1 MDKKKI
7 LSSLAAAGIL
17 TASVLG
23 ANVNAATGANYVG
36 VYKNLVE
43 GKTVVPYILP
53 EGDNITVKDVQNDFE
68 NIQLVN
74 GSSVIDSN
82 KVIVTGDTI
91 KSNDVEYTLLVY
103 GDANGDGKVSTLDA
117 LRAQEI
123 ALGMGEPASDVIR
136 VATDVANDLNN
147 IGHVSTADAQRI
159 QAYALR
165 ATSELVTNIPV
176 EEEPEQPENTQYT
189 VTANDNGYIN
199 AINYSATQLKIS
211 LEETFD
217 KEKTLTVKAS
227 GMDNDGADKTKE
239 LGTIT
244 IPAHTDY
251 IETAK
256 LSTPVTFN
264 FSDFK
269 DGEIRLQLLDGKEV
283 VSTITVTKNTEAVDA
298 AQVITKRTSTKN
310 ATLSLIGSGK
320 TDVTKV
326 YYIVVANDNGTSA
339 PASGETIDDIDAFFN
354 DDKKDVRKEAS
365 VANNTL
371 ADEVVSTELATNTTY
386 TVYYVVEN
394 TYGTRSELKA
404 AIISTD
410 EASAT
415 QPEKIEE
422 IKVPEN
428 LNGTTAEFSWE
439 GETGVTYKATLYKDG
454 VAVAEEDVTE
464 STGTWSVDF
473 AAEMSEAGTYKVSVY
488 APAKTTSKASEVTES
503 AEVKVEKLAAV
514 TNLAFRNEKEGRNSK
529 VILSWD
535 NSVNKDDFANYEIL
549 LYSVDE
555 EGNETLEY
563 TIDDSENTIENDKT
577 EVDLTSQITANTVYV
592 AKVRLIAKN
601 EVATTDSDQVESS
614 EFFKVEFPE
623 VDADGL
629 LENQI
634 TLNIN
639 EITINGEKAT
649 YRIEVC
655 SVNENYDETDSHYEH
670 IEYRDVE
677 VKDGKI
683 VIDGLDSNT
692 PYGFKLFVNVAG
704 EEIASDYSSPIRTI
718 PEFNNVKVVANDA
731 DNRNDAGNVYVDSGS
746 VYLAGEEIDVTD
758 YSNSTKLGDILTVI
772 KALLPGEAINVD
784 GDKITITLD
793 AGATTTAEARDLS
806 GLALT
811 RADKTILEFVN
822 NGFNKDIKTP
832 TGDNQVKE
840 VILSGD
846 ALFDLT
852 NINAEKI
859 TVTNGVEVNG
869 NKEELTIAANST
881 VTINNAEVTT
891 EKETVIGVS
900 ANTLTV
906 SANEEANDLVFVNNG
921 GTLTIEFEGNEQNTS
936 VQSGSIVIKSTG
948 GSVTLSSNGANVD
961 SELTIEVNSGVVDIK
976 EPSFT
981 GDKNVTVSVEEG
993 KTSTINI
1000 VANTKAPAT
1009 LTDVSVDLTDEELR
1023 EVDNVTD
1030 DNFDD
1035 VKAFLQS
1042 FGLSGTGAKIT
1053 AIEDDD
1059 KVTITFKAAEDST
1072 IDNVVIDNIK

>member
-199 AINYSATQLKIS
+199 AINYSETQLKIS

-339 PASGETIDDIDAFFN
+339 PASGVDDIDDFFN

-394 TYGTRSELKA
+394 TYGTRSKLKS

-428 LNGTTAEFSWE
+428 LNGTKAEFSWE
-439 GETGVTYKATLYKDG
+439 GETDVTYKATLYKDG
-454 VAVAEEDVTE
+454 VAVAEKDVTE
-464 STGTWSVDF
+464 STGRWSVNF

-503 AEVKVEKLAAV
+503 AEVNVAKLEAV
-514 TNLAFRNEKEGRNSK
+514 TDLSFRNEDNK
-529 VILSWD
+529 VILSW
-535 NSVNKDDFANYEIL
+535 NNA
-549 LYSVDE
+549 
-555 EGNETLEY
+555 
-563 TIDDSENTIENDKT
+563 NDK
-577 EVDLTSQITANTVYV
+577 
-592 AKVRLIAKN
+592 
-601 EVATTDSDQVESS
+601 ES
-614 EFFKVEFPE
+614 FKEY
-623 VDADGL
+623 
-629 LENQI
+629 
-634 TLNIN
+634 
-639 EITINGEKAT
+639 K
-649 YRIEVC
+649 IEL
-655 SVNENYDETDSHYEH
+655 Y
-670 IEYRDVE
+670 
-677 VKDGKI
+677 
-683 VIDGLDSNT
+683 
-692 PYGFKLFVNVAG
+692 
-704 EEIASDYSSPIRTI
+704 
-718 PEFNNVKVVANDA
+718 
-731 DNRNDAGNVYVDSGS
+731 
-746 VYLAGEEIDVTD
+746 
-758 YSNSTKLGDILTVI
+758 
-772 KALLPGEAINVD
+772 
-784 GDKITITLD
+784 TLD
-793 AGATTTAEARDLS
+793 
-806 GLALT
+806 
-811 RADKTILEFVN
+811 
-822 NGFNKDIKTP
+822 
-832 TGDNQVKE
+832 KE
-840 VILSGD
+840 
-846 ALFDLT
+846 
-852 NINAEKI
+852 
-859 TVTNGVEVNG
+859 
-869 NKEELTIAANST
+869 
-881 VTINNAEVTT
+881 
-891 EKETVIGVS
+891 
-900 ANTLTV
+900 
-906 SANEEANDLVFVNNG
+906 
-921 GTLTIEFEGNEQNTS
+921 
-936 VQSGSIVIKSTG
+936 
-948 GSVTLSSNGANVD
+948 
-961 SELTIEVNSGVVDIK
+961 
-976 EPSFT
+976 
-981 GDKNVTVSVEEG
+981 
-993 KTSTINI
+993 
-1000 VANTKAPAT
+1000 
-1009 LTDVSVDLTDEELR
+1009 
-1023 EVDNVTD
+1023 
-1030 DNFDD
+1030 
-1035 VKAFLQS
+1035 
-1042 FGLSGTGAKIT
+1042 
-1053 AIEDDD
+1053 
-1059 KVTITFKAAEDST
+1059 
-1072 IDNVVIDNIK
+1072 